1 MRRQGLAV
9 TRSGYGLQHREI
21 CPQEISLRANRVE
34 KWESGHHNQMTRDRI
49 HRRVQRINAVS
60 VQPLVRRG
68 GAESIFRSAA
78 VGAVTSMRGVAD
90 VASFE
95 ETVARSEWCDQV
107 RDSC

>member
-1 MRRQGLAV
+1 MRETP
-9 TRSGYGLQHREI
+9 TRSGALLWLLARRRRNF
-21 CPQEISLRANRVE
+21 RAGNFTPGESGRKVGK

-78 VGAVTSMRGVAD
+78 VAAVTSMWGVAD
-90 VASFE
+90 VASF
-95 ETVARSEWCDQV
+95 
-107 RDSC
+107 